1 MLIAL
6 GDGVAEASVIIATKG
21 NKFNMQDDDSKQE
34 YLSSLKSLQDLAD
47 KYNIKGGV
55 LEFRGKYFV
64 KGGIEDANQRD
75 ASKNYQKIDNQ
86 FE

>member
-6 GDGVAEASVIIATKG
+6 GDGVAKASVIIATKG
-21 NKFNMQDDDSKQE
+21 NKFNMQDDDRKQE

-55 LEFRGKYFV
+55 FEFRGKYFFN
-64 KGGIEDANQRD
+64 GIVDENQRD
-75 ASKNYQKIDNQ
+75 ASENYQKIDNQ

>member
-6 GDGVAEASVIIATKG
+6 GDSVAEASVIIATKG
-21 NKFNMQDDDSKQE
+21 NKFNMQDDDSKEE
-34 YLSSLKSLQDLAD
+34 YLSSLKSLQDLAR

-55 LEFRGKYFV
+55 FEFRGKWFA
-64 KGGIEDANQRD
+64 KGGIEDVNQRD
-75 ASKNYQKIDNQ
+75 ASKNYQKVDNQ